1 MTPLTFLSIHH
12 PWRTRLLLLIST
24 LVLLVGLGL
33 PGSAF
38 AQPEPGD
45 LESLAFTREL
55 GIEAVNTRDFSK
67 IAPYLHPTFT
77 ITTVDNQVF
86 HSAEEFEA
94 YWNEQFSDIIEA
106 ITLDLQVD
114 EERVFLSPKTEV
126 AYGFASST
134 FDFKSGHQEQMP
146 MRWTAVM
153 QKVGDDWL
161 IQSIH
166 FSSNLFNNPV
176 LASAQRIGRWG
187 AIAAGLGGL
196 VVGAIA
202 VWFFPRGKRMEEK
215 SEE

>member
-1 MTPLTFLSIHH
+1 MKPFSCLSVHH
-12 PWRTRLLLLIST
+12 VWHTRLLLLISA
-24 LVLLVGLGL
+24 LVLMVSVML
-33 PGSAF
+33 PEPAF
-38 AQPEPGD
+38 AQPRPGD
-45 LESLAFTREL
+45 LESLALTREL

-86 HSAEEFEA
+86 HSAEEFET
-94 YWNEQFSDIIEA
+94 YWNNQFSDIIEG

-114 EERVFLSPKTEV
+114 EERVFLSPETEV

-134 FDFKSGHQEQMP
+134 FDFKSGHQEAMP

-153 QKVGDDWL
+153 QKVDDDWM

-166 FSSNLFNNPV
+166 FSSNLFDNPV
-176 LASAQRIGRWG
+176 LASAQRVGKWG
-187 AIAAGLGGL
+187 TIAAGIGGL

-202 VWFFPRGKRMEEK
+202 AWFFPRGKQVEEK
-215 SEE
+215 G

>member
-1 MTPLTFLSIHH
+1 MTLLSFLSIFYL
-12 PWRTRLLLLIST
+12 WRARLLLAVST
-24 LVLLVGLGL
+24 LILVVSVAL
-33 PGSAF
+33 PGAAF
-38 AQPEPGD
+38 AQPSPGD

-55 GIEAVNTRDFSK
+55 GIEAINTRDFSK
-67 IAPYLHPTFT
+67 IAPYLHPSFT

-86 HSAEEFEA
+86 HSVEEFED
-94 YWNEQFSDIIEA
+94 YWNEQFSDIIDA

-114 EERVFLSPKTEV
+114 QERVFLSPETEV

-134 FDFKSGHQEQMP
+134 FDFKSGHQEEMP

-153 QKVGDDWL
+153 QKMGDDWM

-166 FSSNLFNNPV
+166 FSSNLLDNPV

-187 AIAAGLGGL
+187 MVATGVGGG

-202 VWFFPRGKRMEEK
+202 VWFLRRPKQAEV
-215 SEE
+215 